1 MITLNTEK
9 ELVRIASWDDI
20 LSRPGFTPDVD
31 PKTVKLKSIIGS
43 YSLPA
48 EIPCGL
54 STCHQPH
61 LNGYLVAAQD
71 GLETNIG
78 QYCGKKHFSVE
89 FTQLRNAFMRDFNA
103 KLRREHLWSLKHRL
117 PSIKQELAQLKN
129 DPLGATWIHNKI
141 SQLLGNSG
149 TLPSTITNAVRE
161 ASRAGN
167 GALIVQRRLTQE
179 ERQRASAASDIAG
192 LERRPRQ
199 ETFTQE
205 IVGQLE
211 GYAALTRENSLR
223 TILHDKLVPFIDSLE
238 ASDIDSLGPKQLN
251 SLYRAGSDFDALMD
265 RLRSAISQGLRLL
278 TRRNIEQL
286 RQFAVSPSERRA
298 FESFSST
305 MPAEA

>member
-1 MITLNTEK
+1 MPN
-9 ELVRIASWDDI
+9 
-20 LSRPGFTPDVD
+20 VD

-43 YSLPA
+43 YTLPA

-78 QYCGKKHFSVE
+78 HQCGKKHFSVE
-89 FTQLRNAFMRDFNA
+89 FTQLRNAFTRDFNA

-117 PSIKQELAQLKN
+117 PSIKEELAKLKT

-141 SQLLGNSG
+141 AQLLGNSG
-149 TLPSTITNAVRE
+149 VLPRTITNEVRE
-161 ASRAGN
+161 ASRRGN
-167 GALIVQRRLTQE
+167 GALVVQRKLTTE
-179 ERQRASAASDIAG
+179 ERQRLSAASDVTG

-199 ETFTQE
+199 ESFTQE

-223 TILHDKLVPFIDSLE
+223 TILHEKLVPFIESLE
-238 ASDIDSLGPKQLN
+238 TSDIDSLGPKELN
-251 SLYRAGSDFDALMD
+251 ALYRAGSDFDTLLD

-286 RQFAVSPSERRA
+286 HQFAVSPSERRM
-298 FESFSST
+298 FESFSSAL
-305 MPAEA
+305 PAEA